1 MTRTKKTNTKKKAKN
16 RISTK
21 QRLLKIYVDLE
32 SARNLQLKFQED
44 LSKVKAAEHLLHDSA
59 MIGHFLYEASHKIEL
74 ALK

>member
-32 SARNLQLKFQED
+32 TASRLQLKFQED
-44 LSKVKAAEHLLHDSA
+44 LYKIKAAEHLLHDSA
-59 MIGHFLYEASHKIEL
+59 MIGHFLSQASHKIEL